1 MASNGST
8 NGLAA
13 DSGVASGVVSGVT
26 LVTAPAVDSAPEP
39 RDPRERHELIDS
51 IQRTVRRQL
60 AYYDRLRT
68 QTVQLGVG
76 RGQALHGAIERVWES
91 VLALSLALDFQE
103 LQGGWRQE
111 PEPDHAPPPE
121 ICTACDREIGRAEVA
136 HVFDDRCV
144 CMACYCRLKA
154 ERDRTAAHEMTVAR
168 PPTEQQLAYARDLGL
183 NAPPQ
188 VTYRQMAELIKTFLT
203 RPAPPPVLHE
213 AAVMQIPQAGEMP
226 WRLLKRRLDERYM
239 VLCWVYSVCRHMLG
253 AEWRD
258 YADSRLPHNVVMPIV
273 TELAARE
280 DTVGAIRNHPAA
292 PTAGRGDDANGS
304 ANGNGSTEAEGCN
317 GCWFAFAHGD
327 RENGVYQ
334 TTRRLIEREL
344 WAYLPHLPRSADA
357 GRNGRQG

>member
-1 MASNGST
+1 MASNGSIH
-8 NGLAA
+8 GLAA
-13 DSGVASGVVSGVT
+13 GSGVGWGLGSG
-26 LVTAPAVDSAPEP
+26 TAPAVDPAPEQ

-60 AYYDRLRT
+60 SYYDRLRT
-68 QTVQLGVG
+68 QTALLGVG

-103 LQGGWRQE
+103 LQGGWQQE
-111 PEPDHAPPPE
+111 SEPDHAPPPE
-121 ICTACDREIGRAEVA
+121 ICAACDREIGPAEVA

-154 ERDRTAAHEMTVAR
+154 ERDRTAAHQMTVAR
-168 PPTEQQLAYARDLGL
+168 PPSEQQLAYARHLGL
-183 NAPPQ
+183 NAPPE

-239 VLCWVYSVCRHMLG
+239 LLCWVYSVCRHMLG

-273 TELAARE
+273 AELAGRE
-280 DTVGAIRNHPAA
+280 DTVEAIRNHPAA
-292 PTAGRGDDANGS
+292 PTAGRGDGANGDAN
-304 ANGNGSTEAEGCN
+304 ANGNGSTHADGANE
-317 GCWFAFAHGD
+317 CWFAFAHGD
-327 RENGVYQ
+327 GETGVYQ
-334 TTRRLIEREL
+334 MTRRLIEREL

-357 GRNGRQG
+357 GRNGHRG